1 MKRRM
6 TFERIRAPVP
16 ARAEASVER
25 PTRASV
31 DRRTGAS
38 AINAHFW
45 KTHNRVPEYATR
57 VLRPVEIVVI
67 ARYHQALSGRVLEAG
82 CGAGRVLGY
91 LAAVG
96 REVHGIDISPAMV
109 DYCRHTYPQ
118 ANVRLG
124 DLGAL
129 TESVEGPF
137 DAVVAADN
145 VLDVF
150 EDADRRR
157 VLAEMRTVLTPDGIL
172 IFSSHNLAYA
182 DGELDATGPQP
193 KTARRLLAKLAQAS
207 PAGLARVAVRTPKR
221 VRNRLRL
228 VPLQHRADDHAI
240 LNDVGGNYAVL
251 HYYIGRDEQERQL
264 NEAGLRLVE
273 CLDVQGRLVPS
284 GEVGYGPWLH
294 YIARPITLTPSS
306 SHPERTTRRRV
317 DFPTFRIGVPI
328 R

>member
-1 MKRRM
+1 MKRHV
-6 TFERIRAPVP
+6 TFELIRAPVP
-16 ARAEASVER
+16 VRTGASVDR

-45 KTHNRVPEYATR
+45 KTHNRVAEYATR
-57 VLRPVEIVVI
+57 ALRPVEILVI

-109 DYCRHTYPQ
+109 DYCRHAYPQ
-118 ANVRLG
+118 ATVRVG

-129 TESVEGPF
+129 TESVDGRY

-157 VLAEMRTVLTPDGIL
+157 VLGEMRTVLTPDGIL

-182 DGELDATGPQP
+182 NGEPDATGPQP
-193 KTARRLLAKLAQAS
+193 NAARSRLAKLVQLS
-207 PAGLARVAVRTPKR
+207 PAGLASIALRTPTR

-228 VPLQHRADDHAI
+228 APLQHRADDHAI
-240 LNDVGGNYAVL
+240 LNDVEGDYAVL

-264 NEAGLRLVE
+264 SEAGLVLVE
-273 CLDVQGRLVPS
+273 CLDVQGRFVPS

-294 YIARPITLTPSS
+294 YIARPMTLTPSS
-306 SHPERTTRRRV
+306 SPPAVAEVSRT
-317 DFPTFRIGVPI
+317 
-328 R
+328 